1 MAKRRRGWSAFTVD
15 EKLEALRADVNV
27 ALDAKEEIIRR
38 LERSKLRSDS
48 WSTSS
53 QANASPQEKGRPNA
67 AFVVLCGQHGTLRFL
82 RAEHLAGF
90 QFDQVHQRAGQNMT
104 D

>member
-38 LERSKLRSDS
+38 LERAEIAIRQLEHIV
-48 WSTSS
+48 
-53 QANASPQEKGRPNA
+53 ASER
-67 AFVVLCGQHGTLRFL
+67 
-82 RAEHLAGF
+82 
-90 QFDQVHQRAGQNMT
+90 
-104 D
+104 